1 MIIVLKKQ
9 TLENQKCSSN
19 KCKNEIKNIR
29 EEILLFNGFQ
39 VFVPMISISVSVSIS
54 ISVSVTI
61 GGGCEQ
67 CGIGGGREKRE
78 NGAAEEKQKGERKKR
93 KEEGEKIRLR
103 NKSQKK
109 GGRKEYVRV
118 CS

>member
-9 TLENQKCSSN
+9 NLENQKSSSN

-39 VFVPMISISVSVSIS
+39 VFVPMISISVSVSIP
-54 ISVSVTI
+54 ISVSVRI

-78 NGAAEEKQKGERKKR
+78 RRKKR
-93 KEEGEKIRLR
+93 GKQKEIRGR
-103 NKSQKK
+103 EDTAKK
-109 GGRKEYVRV
+109 
-118 CS
+118 